1 MKIGKSK
8 FLADAIYNAVASAVA
23 SASVLV
29 MAVTCARAFGSDQF
43 GVYSYALAIASPV
56 FLLGGMNLRQLIGS
70 YPHRDINCAQFN
82 GMQAVGLAIA
92 LVVAVTIA
100 MWDGG
105 RSEISDSLAIVLLV
119 VAFKFF
125 ATAAEGRYGWLVR
138 EGRFRNAAIRKVQ
151 RGVVTAAL
159 FVTIAFLTE
168 SLQTAL
174 VAAVVSSAFLLVVH
188 ERGSNLGFELPTRAL
203 MTLGLISGLSAT
215 LDVLSTSLPRV
226 ALGQIGSFREVA
238 HFSAVIQIP
247 AIAAVVVGA
256 IGNAAI
262 PRWRTSEKAPASI
275 LQELLVIQ
283 GGVAGVSIAL
293 AIAAAII
300 GDWLIELIYGNEFGG
315 LGALLLTV
323 VFGSAFWF
331 ASGLNGCLLQAKGKY
346 GWQLCSTS
354 AAAIT
359 LVLVLAA
366 VSILD
371 GGLEVASAAHCY
383 VAAMAARFVVSS
395 VGVGFWLRSGS

>member
-125 ATAAEGRYGWLVR
+125 ETAAEGRYGWLVR

-275 LQELLVIQ
+275 LQELLVFQ
-283 GGVAGVSIAL
+283 GVWQGFRLLSRSLQQLLG
-293 AIAAAII
+293 I
-300 GDWLIELIYGNEFGG
+300 G
-315 LGALLLTV
+315 
-323 VFGSAFWF
+323 
-331 ASGLNGCLLQAKGKY
+331 
-346 GWQLCSTS
+346 
-354 AAAIT
+354 
-359 LVLVLAA
+359 
-366 VSILD
+366 
-371 GGLEVASAAHCY
+371 
-383 VAAMAARFVVSS
+383 
-395 VGVGFWLRSGS
+395 